1 MTGPWYLCGCVA
13 SLAAAEAE
21 QEQRCRFHPQHT
33 AGTSTVPRSGAICS
47 CCSWC
52 RALLLNC
59 FSGAAVGKA
68 ELLAG
73 TRASLP
79 RCRMG
84 LQLTRPRYPAQAAV
98 CALSRA
104 DRAPEPRQAFHCQ
117 VIWQQAGG
125 TGVQARSGAAVCLR
139 MLWWGMS
146 LGRCSSWSARAPEG
160 CGKDMRI
167 CAAGCRDRSTSWGQS
182 STLCKPTTESQ
193 LLTPSKP

>member
-98 CALSRA
+98 CALLVGQIVHQS
-104 DRAPEPRQAFHCQ
+104 P
-117 VIWQQAGG
+117 
-125 TGVQARSGAAVCLR
+125 
-139 MLWWGMS
+139 
-146 LGRCSSWSARAPEG
+146 GRPFTA
-160 CGKDMRI
+160 K
-167 CAAGCRDRSTSWGQS
+167 
-182 STLCKPTTESQ
+182 
-193 LLTPSKP
+193 